1 MHSKEVFTFD
11 QTNLRQIQ
19 LYFIDSVQTL
29 LHVYVDPPFHED
41 LIVRI
46 EVEAEKLEEDQ
57 VVQTQLGPGASAKP
71 DEPVERL
78 RKLWQDF
85 STLFCWIFLLKNPG
99 ILMS

>member
-1 MHSKEVFTFD
+1 M
-11 QTNLRQIQ
+11 
-19 LYFIDSVQTL
+19 YFIDSVQTL

-57 VVQTQLGPGASAKP
+57 VVQTQIGAGASAKP

-85 STLFCWIFLLKNPG
+85 STLFCWIFLLKNSRN
-99 ILMS
+99 INVMNLFHYIFVTQIIVA